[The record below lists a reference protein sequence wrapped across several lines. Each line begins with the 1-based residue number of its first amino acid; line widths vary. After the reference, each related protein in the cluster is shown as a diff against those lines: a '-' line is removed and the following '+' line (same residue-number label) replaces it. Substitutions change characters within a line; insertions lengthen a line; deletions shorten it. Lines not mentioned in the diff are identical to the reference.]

1 MKFLTGIIQAD
12 DRFIFFKG
20 QRIFLSGVYLW
31 DLYVDSKGFP
41 SNLLKDIEE
50 SGGNTVEFILHDG
63 YSSTLKLDSKGL
75 VTDEVTQTLIDDLL
89 TLLNE
94 AANHNIM
101 VIISIWKMKYFA
113 TKFERFYNLFEDD
126 LALNSYFDNVLIPIL
141 KATSQHEALVA
152 WSIIELKCK

>member
-1 MKFLTGIIQAD
+1 
-12 DRFIFFKG
+12 
-20 QRIFLSGVYLW
+20 
-31 DLYVDSKGFP
+31 
-41 SNLLKDIEE
+41 
-50 SGGNTVEFILHDG
+50 
-63 YSSTLKLDSKGL
+63 
-75 VTDEVTQTLIDDLL
+75 LIDDLL